1 MASDNQAP
9 SELTMDDMI
18 LLSVDDHAIEPPDL
32 FIGRM
37 PSRFKDAAPRVA
49 RFANGD
55 ERWMVEG
62 RAWAGVGPA
71 AVAGRRREELG
82 DEPTRYGEVR
92 QGCWDVDA
100 RIDDMNA
107 NGTLMSLNF
116 ATLPGFAGEKFVN
129 GKDKELMLALI
140 QAYND
145 WHVEEWVGRHPA
157 RLIANG
163 ILPLWD
169 VDLAIAELKRINDA
183 GVRVVSF
190 PENPTAFGQP
200 SIHWGHWDKLFQE
213 IVARGMSVAIH
224 IGTSGG
230 LLPTPSME
238 SPADVGVTLLNIKI
252 AEAVADLL
260 FSPLLL
266 KFPDLRIMMSEGC
279 MGWVPFLR
287 ERANAEYRNH
297 RYWTH
302 ANLGDLIP
310 GDLLSRHF
318 LFCFHE
324 DDFGLSVRHEVGID
338 QIAWECDYPHADT
351 TWPHSPERLWQSVQT
366 FPREE
371 IDKITYGNAMRFLDI
386 DPFKQLDRREA
397 TVGALRRKAVN
408 VDLTP
413 LPGGG
418 LKPVRSNSVL
428 STADIYQ
435 MFQQGDARL
444 GEPVG
449 FLS

>member
-1 MASDNQAP
+1 MSDM
-9 SELTMDDMI
+9 TMNEMI
-18 LLSVDDHAIEPPDL
+18 MLSVDDHAIEPPDL
-32 FIGRM
+32 FIGRL
-37 PSRFKDAAPRVA
+37 PARYKDDVPRVA
-49 RFANGD
+49 KFSNGD

-62 RAWAGVGPA
+62 RPWAGVGPA

-92 QGCWDVDA
+92 PGCWDVDA
-100 RIDDMNA
+100 RIGDMNA

-129 GKDKELMLALI
+129 GKDKGLMLALI

-145 WHVEEWVGRHPA
+145 WHIEEWAGRYPA

-169 VDLAIAELKRINDA
+169 IDLAIAELERINDA
-183 GVRVVSF
+183 GVGVVSF

-200 SIHWGHWDKLFQE
+200 SIHWGHWDRLFAA
-213 IVARGMSVAIH
+213 IVDRGMVVAIH

-230 LLPTPSME
+230 LLPAPSME

-302 ANLGDLIP
+302 ANLGDLVP

-338 QIAWECDYPHADT
+338 RIAWECDYPHADT
-351 TWPHSPERLWQSVQT
+351 TWPKSPERLWMSIRD
-366 FPREE
+366 FPRTE
-371 IDKITYGNAMRFLDI
+371 IDKITHLNAMRFLDV
-386 DPFKQLDRREA
+386 DPFAHIDRKDA
-397 TVGALRRKAVN
+397 TVGALRALAGN
-408 VDLTP
+408 VDLSP

-418 LKPVRSNSVL
+418 LKPVKSNSVL

-449 FLS
+449 FLK